1 MAAIEFEAPSLALT
15 PQRHGVQYSG
25 GGRSGLSGAVSF
37 QPTSTGMHVVADDAV
52 NLTPFFSSLPWAT
65 SNSYWNTIQYTAMER
80 KAYIDAADAADGWA
94 TIVFDPS
101 NPSSASLAAQVSPS
115 AVSWMTVDAEYQLMV
130 EFADFTGTPPSTATF
145 TLMAGAARDVLRHK
159 SGAQHSIP
167 IVEGIQRIPVKVFA
181 TTGTSPR
188 MLRFEIKNTSI
199 TTAWRGKLRL
209 SLWEPD
215 YAGVY
220 LPYSS

>member
-1 MAAIEFEAPSLALT
+1 MAAIEFDAPSLALT

-37 QPTSTGMHVVADDAV
+37 QPTSAGMHVAVDDAV

-65 SNSYWNTIQYTAMER
+65 SNSYWNTMQYTANDR

-94 TIVFDPS
+94 TIVFDPA

-115 AVSWMTVDAEYQLMV
+115 AVSWMTVGDEYQLMV
-130 EFADFTGTPPSTATF
+130 ELADFSGTPPSTATF
-145 TLMAGAARDVLRHK
+145 TLMAGAQRDVLRHK
-159 SGAQHSIP
+159 SGSQYSIP

-181 TTGTSPR
+181 PTGQKR
-188 MLRFEIKNTSI
+188 MLRFEIKNSSI
-199 TTAWRGKLRL
+199 TSYWSGKLRL
-209 SLWEPD
+209 SLWEPN

>member
-1 MAAIEFEAPSLALT
+1 MATIEFDAPTLALT
-15 PQRHGVQYSG
+15 PQRHGVQYAG

-37 QPTSTGMHVVADDAV
+37 QPTANGMHVTADDAR
-52 NLTPFFSSLPWAT
+52 NLTPFFSSQPWET
-65 SNSYWNTIQYTAMER
+65 SNSYWSSIVYTDSSR

-94 TIVFDPS
+94 TIVFDPA

-115 AVSWMTVDAEYQLMV
+115 AVSWMTVGDEYQLMV
-130 EFADFTGTPPSTATF
+130 EFADFTGTAPSTATF
-145 TLMAGAARDVLRHK
+145 TLMAGAQRDVLRHK
-159 SGAQHSIP
+159 SGSQYAIP
-167 IVEGIQRIPVKVFA
+167 LVEGIQRIPVKVFA
-181 TTGTSPR
+181 PTGQKR

-209 SLWEPD
+209 SLWEPNYD
-215 YAGVY
+215 GIY

>member
-1 MAAIEFEAPSLALT
+1 MAAIEFDAPSLALT

-37 QPTSTGMHVVADDAV
+37 QPTSNGLHVTADDAR

-65 SNSYWNTIQYTAMER
+65 SNSYWNTIQYTATDR

-94 TIVFDPS
+94 TIVFEPS

-115 AVSWMTVDAEYQLMV
+115 AVSWMTVGTEYQLMV
-130 EFADFTGTPPSTATF
+130 EMADFTGTPPSTATF
-145 TLMAGAARDVLRHK
+145 TLMAGAQRDVLRPK
-159 SGAQHSIP
+159 NNSQLVIP
-167 IVEGIQRIPVKVFA
+167 FVEGVQRVPVKAFS
-181 TTGTSPR
+181 TTGQKR

>member
-1 MAAIEFEAPSLALT
+1 MASIEFDAPTLALT

-37 QPTSTGMHVVADDAV
+37 QPTSDGMHVTADDAV
-52 NLTPFFSSLPWAT
+52 NLSPFFSSLPWAT
-65 SNSYWNTIQYTAMER
+65 SNSYWNTIQYTATER
-80 KAYIDAADAADGWA
+80 KAYIDPADAADGWA
-94 TIVFDPS
+94 TVVFEPS

-115 AVSWMTVDAEYQLMV
+115 AVSWMTVGTEYQLMV
-130 EFADFTGTPPSTATF
+130 EFADFTGMPPSTATF

-159 SGAQHSIP
+159 SGSQYAIP
-167 IVEGIQRIPVKVFA
+167 IVEGIQRIPVKVFS

-199 TTAWRGKLRL
+199 TQAWRGKLRL
-209 SLWEPD
+209 SLWEPNYD
-215 YAGVY
+215 GVY
-220 LPYSS
+220 LPYQG